1 MSNTIATITSNTQ
14 ALVWTTKKGVERR
27 ADSATAQAFAPR
39 AARLSAAQQA
49 DMQALVNGQYR
60 PFMASVRASLTK
72 AETAALVN
80 AADFSLAPT
89 KKAGVLDA
97 LRAIDAEWARSAAVQ
112 ASKGKKP
119 TALRAA
125 LHETLSAWIQHED
138 TQAAIKAA
146 GLNDAPSLT
155 NDSTQ
160 APSAES
166 APAADT
172 GADTA
177 PADTQGPATVG
188 EALM

>member
-1 MSNTIATITSNTQ
+1 MSNTVATITATQ
-14 ALVWTTKKGVERR
+14 APAQALTWVTKKGIEKR

-97 LRAIDAEWARSAAVQ
+97 LRAIDAEWVRSAETLKF
-112 ASKGKKP
+112 KGKKP
-119 TALRAA
+119 TALRSA
-125 LHETLSAWIQHED
+125 LHETLTAWLQHED
-138 TQAAIKAA
+138 TQAAIRAA
-146 GLNDAPSLT
+146 GLNDAPALT
-155 NDSTQ
+155 SDSTQ
-160 APSAES
+160 APGAES
-166 APAADT
+166 APADT
-172 GADTA
+172 QA
-177 PADTQGPATVG
+177 PAPVG
-188 EALM
+188 EDLM